1 MIGQIL
7 LIKRMVMKGKNL
19 VEISELLD
27 ISVEDLTKL
36 VDCE

>member
-1 MIGQIL
+1 M
-7 LIKRMVMKGKNL
+7 LIKRMLMKGKNL

-36 VDCE
+36 VDCK